1 MSQYILKSDV
11 IAEIEK
17 LKSVYLSIFSRGETE
32 ESCYEAI
39 SCISICNKILS
50 LIDNIEV
57 KNVDLEK
64 IKCSPSKKQIESLK
78 DMLKYNI
85 GVFDYQK
92 FMEVNSLYEDLTN
105 SKLFDETD

>member
-57 KNVDLEK
+57 KKEIEIPINKEK
-64 IKCSPSKKQIESLK
+64 IKEIDNRIERQYKNMIRKLK
-78 DMLKYNI
+78 EANHKT
-85 GVFDYQK
+85 
-92 FMEVNSLYEDLTN
+92 EDFSMN
-105 SKLFDETD
+105 N

>member
-11 IAEIEK
+11 MAEIEK
-17 LKSVYLSIFSRGETE
+17 LKSVYLSIFSKGETE

-39 SCISICNKILS
+39 SYILICNKIIS
-50 LIDNIEV
+50 LIDNIETKDV
-57 KNVDLEK
+57 GMEK
-64 IKCSPSKKQIESLK
+64 TKCSPSKKQMESLK

-85 GVFDYQK
+85 GVFDYKK